1 MVGRP
6 NEATRGRG
14 PLAAYVDPPGD
25 PGFPDIRPPKVSD
38 AIRLRDARVRA
49 WRRDRPCLH
58 MQLRARWACAG

>member
-1 MVGRP
+1 MR
-6 NEATRGRG
+6 
-14 PLAAYVDPPGD
+14 PPGVEGHLPHMLTPRG

-58 MQLRARWACAG
+58 MQLRARARWACAG